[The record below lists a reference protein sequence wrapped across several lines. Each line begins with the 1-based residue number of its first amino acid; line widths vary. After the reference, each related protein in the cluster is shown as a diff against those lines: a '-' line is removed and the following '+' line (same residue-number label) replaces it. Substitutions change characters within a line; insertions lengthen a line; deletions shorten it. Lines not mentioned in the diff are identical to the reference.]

1 MSRSKLDR
9 LTDAQ
14 LRDVAL
20 KLIRRDPTAGWAPVM
35 QELLLRMATAREEE
49 TTTVDVGTLHEQLIR
64 LRTINGEALQLAARL
79 QELTDQKKGNK
90 HG

>member
-1 MSRSKLDR
+1 MSRKTLSR
-9 LTDAQ
+9 LTNDQ
-14 LRDVAL
+14 LHDVAL
-20 KLIRRDPTAGWAPVM
+20 KLVQRDPTAGWAPVM

-49 TTTVDVGTLHEQLIR
+49 TTTVDVDTLHEQLIK
-64 LRTINGEALQLAARL
+64 LRNINGESLQLAARL